1 MRHKNLIRMLALGL
15 SAALLLSGCGGEDAG
30 EKNPSPSPSETE
42 TESESVPPEDAPKDY
57 SKFNAYLK
65 LADQMSDMMDI
76 LDVYFS
82 NVEFTQDFALMEGGD
97 YANIK
102 EAADFYIANTYKVEE
117 SLGYVDKEPSY
128 ARADA
133 AIRALGDSPLKLM
146 EAIEDLS
153 GYTQFNEYE
162 EDGLAKAPEIHAAI
176 WEPFQIVATYY
187 GEFIDAMDELDKGL
201 RDEDLEDLK
210 KNGDMILYY
219 SSIMINN
226 SGDILDEIWDQYD
239 AAASAADPN
248 AEFVLP
254 VIDTTTIA
262 PLFDGFKTAYEG
274 LTEAMGNE
282 EEQAKVF
289 TGAIAEG
296 SMKLYTSKVDS
307 LNARMNTLMG
317 IVNEAGDYSE
327 AYSSAR
333 EALSSMISG
342 YNSVV

>member
-1 MRHKNLIRMLALGL
+1 MRHKNLLRLLALGL
-15 SAALLLSGCGGEDAG
+15 SAALLLSSCGGEDSG
-30 EKNPSPSPSETE
+30 EKSPSPSPSE

-82 NVEFTQDFALMEGGD
+82 NVEFTQDFAMAEGGD
-97 YANIK
+97 YAAIK

-133 AIRALGDSPLKLM
+133 AVRALGDSPLKLM
-146 EAIEDLS
+146 EAVEDLS

-162 EDGLAKAPEIHAAI
+162 EDSLAKAPEIHAAI
-176 WEPFQIVATYY
+176 WEPFQIVITYY
-187 GEFIDAMDELDKGL
+187 GEFIDAMDELDKSM

-239 AAASAADPN
+239 AALSAADPN

-254 VIDTTTIA
+254 VIDTTAIA
-262 PLFDGFKTAYEG
+262 PLFDGFKSAYEG
-274 LTEAMGNE
+274 LTGAMGSE

-307 LNARMNTLMG
+307 LNARMNTLMN

-327 AYSSAR
+327 AYGSAR

-342 YNSVV
+342 YNSII